1 MRISD
6 WSSDVCSSDL
16 PACAVGEARAHRLEI
31 GIEDAARERRAG
43 DMVRTGIVPTC
54 MAREPGLD
62 RLEQLGGDDRWMG
75 AGIAFVLMDDQ
86 AKVGAVPEQVEQR
99 PAAERLATKDAAA
112 PRHAQLRAEAAV
124 KMGREKV

>member
-1 MRISD
+1 
-6 WSSDVCSSDL
+6 
-16 PACAVGEARAHRLEI
+16 
-31 GIEDAARERRAG
+31 
-43 DMVRTGIVPTC
+43 MVRTGIVPTC

-86 AKVGAVPEQVEQR
+86 AKVGAVPEPVEQR

-124 KMGREKV
+124 SEPVRKRMHRTEFEKIGRAHV